1 MDVLFNTDSAPDY
14 GEFGGHP
21 FGEAVQPLGP
31 VERNG
36 GYVVSHLEFNSGKV
50 GLLDHRRS
58 SVDPVDTGIFAP
70 DSLTWLTWLAIS
82 RLRILPA
89 GPSGNSRQYT
99 KRRGCL
105 YPANSVRHNA
115 ASSAVRAS
123 WSRTWDLA
131 ITAAT

>member
-36 GYVVSHLEFNSGKV
+36 GYLVRHVECNSGKV
-50 GLLDHRRS
+50 GLLNHRRS
-58 SVDPVDTGIFAP
+58 SVDPVGTGIFAP
-70 DSLTWLTWLAIS
+70 GSLTWLTWLAIS

-89 GPSGNSRQYT
+89 GPSGNSRQNT
-99 KRRGCL
+99 NRRGCL
-105 YPANSVRHNA
+105 EPGNSARHSA
-115 ASSAVRAS
+115 ASSAVSAS
-123 WSRTWDLA
+123 
-131 ITAAT
+131 